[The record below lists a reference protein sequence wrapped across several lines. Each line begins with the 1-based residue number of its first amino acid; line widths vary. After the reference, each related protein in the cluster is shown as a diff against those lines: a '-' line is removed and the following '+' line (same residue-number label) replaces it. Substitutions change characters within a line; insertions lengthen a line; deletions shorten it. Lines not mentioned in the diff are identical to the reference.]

1 MLVPTHPLAG
11 FEPLSNLFLC
21 LCCRERDLKR
31 AGEKGRTV
39 FIRQGECL
47 FLSQIE
53 PAGEGV
59 VGYISS
65 SRLIAK
71 PFAYVTLGSS
81 GTFRQLGGSLRAASG
96 QRLV

>member
-1 MLVPTHPLAG
+1 MLVPTPPLAG

-39 FIRQGECL
+39 FISQDECL

-53 PAGEGV
+53 PTGPGV
-59 VGYISS
+59 VGYITSGL
-65 SRLIAK
+65 LIAE
-71 PFAYVTLGSS
+71 PFAHVTLCGP
-81 GTFRQLGGSLRAASG
+81 GMFCQLGGSLRAAIG